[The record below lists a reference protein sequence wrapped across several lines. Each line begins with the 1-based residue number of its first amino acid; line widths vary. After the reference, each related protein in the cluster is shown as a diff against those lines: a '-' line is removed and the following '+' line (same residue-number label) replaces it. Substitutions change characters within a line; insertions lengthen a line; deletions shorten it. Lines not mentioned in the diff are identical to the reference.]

1 MVTRRAVLGV
11 APLIL
16 LGGCASATEL
26 AHQRFF
32 AAVKADPLFSW
43 RPDWVTSD
51 KYAERS
57 GDQPFREDVGADLT
71 RLLVG
76 DPVPA
81 SAAEDV
87 GVFAV
92 TAGWVP
98 DIPQYFR
105 KNLTTWR
112 GVSGCRL
119 LIAPNGSMTSLTL
132 QFVSWTELP

>member
-1 MVTRRAVLGV
+1 V
-11 APLIL
+11 IL
-16 LGGCASATEL
+16 LGGCASATEQ

-32 AAVKADPLFSW
+32 AAVKADPLFTW

-57 GDQPFREDVGADLT
+57 GDQPFSEETGASLT

-76 DPVPA
+76 SPLPA
-81 SAAEDV
+81 GAADAA
-87 GVFAV
+87 GAFA
-92 TAGWVP
+92 TEQGWSP

-119 LIAPNGSMTSLTL
+119 LIGHDDSMTSLTL
-132 QFVSWTELP
+132 EFVSWTELP